1 MMQVARHS
9 TMEAWGC
16 LSVGQSLLHDSEGQY
31 GPVLQQNIAAAGVT
45 RGPLPP
51 RSPHCNASAEGWVR
65 SVTEACLVR
74 WIRCGE
80 ASLPHALAQEV
91 AHGHH
96 ERHHQGKRHVL
107 RVPAVSHE
115 IERQRP
121 MACRERRG
129 GLLQDDTREAA
140 CVF

>member
-1 MMQVARHS
+1 
-9 TMEAWGC
+9 
-16 LSVGQSLLHDSEGQY
+16 
-31 GPVLQQNIAAAGVT
+31 
-45 RGPLPP
+45 
-51 RSPHCNASAEGWVR
+51 
-65 SVTEACLVR
+65 VR

-107 RVPAVSHE
+107 RLPVVSHE
-115 IERQRP
+115 TERQRP
-121 MACRERRG
+121 MACRERCG